1 MMLASAHTRILELFR
16 GKLAGA
22 KARGV
27 SCTAAHVTTILITV
41 LVTVLGAIA
50 AVPAQAQSVPQAGFD
65 PRQAERKFDV
75 QSDQRAPGPPLRAP
89 RASFAKPDADPT
101 PLFVLRK
108 VSISGAQAI
117 APDALA
123 HAYHA
128 YLGKKVSQAELAAMA
143 EAISEAYRAK
153 GFHLSRA
160 IVPPQDVARNQIR
173 VQVIEGSIAELVVKG
188 EGAETFGV
196 RAALQPV
203 LAEHPARLDTLQRQ
217 LLLLNDRPGLRI
229 LDTQLEEIGTATG
242 RFRLIVQV
250 QTWRVY
256 LSAGL
261 DNAGSASVGPWQAYA
276 TTAFNSLGLAGDT
289 LAINLSTVPNDPSE
303 LKFAR
308 IAYDAP
314 IGIDGIRIGGAAFH
328 SDVSPGDERR
338 QFDTRTRTDSAELR
352 GSFVPLKSQAS
363 SLTFTFAAAMTEA
376 SSDDV
381 FGAIYRDHVRTLGL
395 SADYRLQDSFK
406 GTNFL
411 TVGFRQGFNVL
422 GASQE
427 GDDFLSRDGAS
438 GQFSV
443 INAWYTRL
451 QTIDDAWSIKLAGA
465 GQFASAPMLLS
476 QQFYLGGAAFGRGYG
491 GAEISGDNGVAGSM
505 EIRFDQ
511 AVNFAYLNRYQLYGF
526 LDTGAVWN
534 HGAGLADGVSL
545 ASAGAGIRL
554 TLHDQLQ
561 LGLAVAKPLTYA
573 APDNPNRGLRVL
585 FSVTDAIKLCPGQNR
600 MACS

>member
-1 MMLASAHTRILELFR
+1 M
-16 GKLAGA
+16 LAGA
-22 KARGV
+22 RAQIKRFFCSTRACAKMRGV
-27 SCTAAHVTTILITV
+27 STTILTAALIIV
-41 LVTVLGAIA
+41 VGAGA
-50 AVPAQAQSVPQAGFD
+50 PARAQSAPQPGFD
-65 PRQAERKFDV
+65 PRQAERKFDAA
-75 QSDQRAPGPPLRAP
+75 QWEQRASQPPLRAP
-89 RASFAKPDADPT
+89 RLSFAKSSADPT

-108 VSISGAQAI
+108 VSLSGAQAI
-117 APDALA
+117 APDTLA
-123 HAYHA
+123 HAYQS
-128 YLGKKVSQAELAAMA
+128 YFGKKVSQADLAAMA
-143 EAISEAYRAK
+143 EAISEAYRAQ

-160 IVPPQDVARNQIR
+160 IVPPQDVTGNHIR
-173 VQVIEGSIAELVVKG
+173 VQVIEGAIAELVVKG

-217 LLLLNDRPGLRI
+217 LLLLSDRPGLRI
-229 LDTQLEEIGTATG
+229 IDTQLEEIGTATG

-250 QTWRVY
+250 QTWRIY
-256 LSAGL
+256 LSAAL
-261 DNAGSASVGPWQAYA
+261 DNLGSASVGPWQAYS
-276 TTAFNSLGLAGDT
+276 TVAFNSLAVAGDM
-289 LAINLSTVPNDPSE
+289 LAINLSTVPTDPSE

-314 IGIDGIRIGGAAFH
+314 IGTDGIRIGGSAFH
-328 SDVSPGDERR
+328 SDVSPADDRR

-352 GSFVPLKSQAS
+352 GSVVPFKSQMQA
-363 SLTFTFAAAMTEA
+363 LTLTLSAAITEA

-395 SADYRLQDSFK
+395 SADYRLQDNFK
-406 GTNFL
+406 GTNYL
-411 TVGFRQGFNVL
+411 TVGFRQGLNVL
-422 GASQE
+422 GASQD

-443 INAWYTRL
+443 VNAWFTRL
-451 QTIDDAWSIKLAGA
+451 QTINDAWSVKLAGA

-476 QQFYLGGAAFGRGYG
+476 QQFYLGGAFFGRGYG
-491 GAEISGDNGVAGSM
+491 GGEISGDNGIAGSM

-511 AVNFAYLNRYQLYGF
+511 TMNFAYLSRYQLYGF

-534 HGAGLADGVSL
+534 YGAGLPDGVSL
-545 ASAGAGIRL
+545 ASVGAGIRL

-561 LGLAVAKPLTYA
+561 LGLAIAKPLTYA
-573 APDNPNRGLRVL
+573 SPDNPNRGLRVL
-585 FSVTDAIKLCPGQNR
+585 FSVTDALKLCPGQKW